1 MQDLKATCSEFGTNH
16 PFTANILN
24 EIGLV
29 YDDKNDE
36 IARQLYEAALRITL
50 DTYGNNYL
58 VTGTIRYDILF
69 YTTLISFTVKPCIK
83 RSPFDKEKDA
93 L

>member
-1 MQDLKATCSEFGTNH
+1 LQDLKATCSEFGTNH

-36 IARQLYEAALRITL
+36 IARQLYEADLTPMVIITW
-50 DTYGNNYL
+50 
-58 VTGTIRYDILF
+58 
-69 YTTLISFTVKPCIK
+69 
-83 RSPFDKEKDA
+83 
-93 L
+93 